1 MSRKFKKNPP
11 LTFPKSSKEQE
22 SIDTQALDSWSAEA
36 ATGVVQKQES
46 ISSKERPIE
55 PQEPWDL
62 ISDDAVHAYHIN
74 LPKKLWVQM
83 EEVWMR
89 TPGARYRSAR
99 QFVIET
105 LEKAVHEELEAQG
118 RLKSIE

>member
-11 LTFPKSSKEQE
+11 LTFPKSSKGQE
-22 SIDTQALDSWSAEA
+22 DIDTKALDSWSAEA
-36 ATGVVQKQES
+36 ATGVVQQQDVVPAEQ
-46 ISSKERPIE
+46 PAE

-62 ISDDAVHAYHIN
+62 VSDDAVHAYHIN

-89 TPGARYRSAR
+89 TPGGRYRSAR

-118 RLKSIE
+118 RLKSK

>member
-11 LTFPKSSKEQE
+11 LTFPKSSKGQE
-22 SIDTQALDSWSAEA
+22 DIDTKALDSWSAEA
-36 ATGVVQKQES
+36 ATGVVQQQDVAPAEQPA
-46 ISSKERPIE
+46 EA
-55 PQEPWDL
+55 QEPWDL
-62 ISDDAVHAYHIN
+62 VSDDAVHAYHIN

-99 QFVIET
+99 QYVIEI

-118 RLKSIE
+118 RLKSK